1 MYKTGEQCK
10 NLISLDKS
18 DLLIYI
24 RSTLHSFF
32 LSFFDYLLSTDNNNN
47 NNNNNTKAIDPT
59 YTDTLSHKKLSREKI
74 FALLLF
80 FCFLHH
86 DSHWIIVPFPLLYIY

>member
-1 MYKTGEQCK
+1 MYKIGEQCK
-10 NLISLDKS
+10 NLISIDKS
-18 DLLIYI
+18 DLLICI

-32 LSFFDYLLSTDNNNN
+32 LFFFQLSSINNNN